1 MTERT
6 AAPGREPMGSTD
18 VAWLRMDSD
27 TNLMVVTSVFLL
39 TEPIS
44 LARLR
49 ETMEKRFL
57 MFDRFRQR
65 IVRNLTGAEYEFD
78 PDFDIA
84 NHIQAVPRGVVRGK
98 RDLQDLVG
106 EVAMEPLDPDRPLWR
121 MDLVR
126 NYRGGSAAILRIHH
140 CYADGIAMIQVL
152 LAMTDASPDALPPV
166 LAPKRRRR
174 SNHRGLFGSILGR
187 LERSAG
193 ATLHLA
199 EDLWSGSVHALTHP
213 GDALDL
219 ATVSTE
225 TVEELIRTTLTP
237 ADPPTRLNRE
247 LHGVKHV
254 AWAEPIG
261 LADVKAVSKALG
273 CTINDVLVSCATGA
287 LRDYLVAE
295 GDEVDG
301 LEFRAEVPVNIRPPE
316 QEFGRLGNEFGL
328 VLLDLPVGMG
338 NPLERVFEVHH
349 RMAAL
354 KDSRQAIAAYLM
366 LNVMGRL
373 PEAVEERM
381 LDFFTSKAT
390 AVMTNVPGPREPVF
404 FAGSELKQ
412 LLFWVP
418 QAGNV
423 GLGISIFSYR
433 GEVQIGL
440 IADENLCPRPD
451 FITDRFA
458 PEFRA
463 LARRVTVESPPRGR
477 PAGARR

>member
-1 MTERT
+1 MQDSITT
-6 AAPGREPMGSTD
+6 AGREPMGSTD

-39 TEPIS
+39 GEAIS
-44 LARLR
+44 LAKLR
-49 ETMEKRFL
+49 KTMQERFL
-57 MFDRFRQR
+57 LFDRFRQR

-84 NHIQAVPRGVVRGK
+84 NHVRAVPRGVVRSK

-106 EVAMEPLDPDRPLWR
+106 GMSMQPLDPDRPLWR

-126 NYRGGSAAILRIHH
+126 NYKGGSAAILRIHH

-152 LAMTDASPDALPPV
+152 LAMTDSSQDASPPT

-174 SNHRGLFGSILGR
+174 THSRGLFGSILGR

-193 ATLHLA
+193 ATLHIA
-199 EDLWSGSVHALTHP
+199 EDLWSGSIHALTHP

-219 ATVSTE
+219 ATISTE
-225 TVEELIRTTLTP
+225 TVEELVRTTLTP

-247 LHGVKHV
+247 LCGVKHV
-254 AWAEPIG
+254 AWAEPIS
-261 LADVKAVSKALG
+261 LAHVKAVSKTLG

-287 LRDYLVAE
+287 LRAYLVAE
-295 GDEVDG
+295 GDDVDG

-338 NPLERVFEVHH
+338 NPFERVFEVHH

-354 KDSRQAIAAYLM
+354 KESRQAVAAYLM

-373 PEAVEERM
+373 PEAVERPM
-381 LDFFTSKAT
+381 LEFFASKAT
-390 AVMTNVPGPREPVF
+390 AVMTNVPGPRETVY

-423 GLGISIFSYR
+423 GIGLSIFSYR

-440 IADENLCPRPD
+440 IADENLCPRPE

-463 LARRVTVESPPRGR
+463 LARRVN
-477 PAGARR
+477 AGASTAPTAG